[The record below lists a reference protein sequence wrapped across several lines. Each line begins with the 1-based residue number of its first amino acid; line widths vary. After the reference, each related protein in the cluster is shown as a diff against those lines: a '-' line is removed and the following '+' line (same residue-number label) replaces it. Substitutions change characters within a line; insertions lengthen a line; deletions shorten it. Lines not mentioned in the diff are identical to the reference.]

1 MFALLQALTLVTGA
15 FSADASRRN
24 HGFCFSFLFYLF
36 PLIFGYRNG
45 WQNICLSNSFHCLS
59 IFCRFG
65 GLWRK
70 EFDSLVSWLLLVP
83 WIETRFC
90 PQARLPC
97 SPLSWRL
104 TMRLFALSPAVYQFS
119 LKPWYTSSVGAAV
132 CIHSHLEKSRHSPM
146 SCRRCPHVS
155 THLFGIARALSWRC
169 WKIVEGALGNLFV
182 HLRRCLDLWPIY
194 LWLCLMVCFPGF
206 NVWVS
211 TLVP

>member
-97 SPLSWRL
+97 SPHLFVL
-104 TMRLFALSPAVYQFS
+104 TLAPDNASVCIVSRCLH
-119 LKPWYTSSVGAAV
+119 TSSHWSLDIPVLLVQRSAS
-132 CIHSHLEKSRHSPM
+132 IRILKSLGI
-146 SCRRCPHVS
+146 PHVS

-169 WKIVEGALGNLFV
+169 
-182 HLRRCLDLWPIY
+182 
-194 LWLCLMVCFPGF
+194 
-206 NVWVS
+206 
-211 TLVP
+211 